1 MMDPSHNGAM
11 LEGESQPHRDSEMN
25 PTASRI
31 AHGQQGSPAPMRK
44 LGTTRKPRDRK
55 VFNLKDED
63 PEDTKRRVK
72 ELELKPLYKEMLYT
86 ILHRLGKPS
95 PEHISDNR
103 ELFQYVQ
110 KAFSMSQAE
119 HEELLLKVQGLE
131 PPTSCLMVTVKE
143 AKGIL
148 GKDVSGF
155 SDPYCML
162 AIVHPSDSPFEKSSK
177 GHGPLFRKPKK
188 AVVKNTISE
197 DFIQRSSVKKQTLNP
212 IWDETFVLEF
222 EDNVGAEFHMDMWDM
237 DEIETLGQKLGEIT
251 DLHSLKR
258 IFKDAKKGQGQ
269 DDFLGNVVIKLE
281 DLHCTEDEWYILE
294 PRTETYPDRGKCHL
308 QFKFI
313 HKERDISL
321 GTGQPA
327 YTTYCGLLKQFVQYD
342 ISQHQEGSSAWKGE
356 LCAPAQTLLHLHA
369 TLNNLQPFLQD
380 LGKWLAFSKLYQ
392 SLELDSN
399 ILLHQVTSIE
409 YQWAMEKLPYQQ
421 KHELADSLQAFLLY
435 GLSLV
440 RRFRDVFPP
449 KSAQRLQSLL
459 RVLVQMC
466 KMKAFRE
473 LNPQTIDFQH
483 KVTEALQEGTKEWFK
498 MKKELHQPMVKSME
512 ETVRALACLV
522 REVKDDL
529 NVNKEVWTKVFSS
542 TVRVD
547 VFTVNYLEFDA
558 LLAVEVQETLPS
570 STETQLSQEVA
581 DILYPLY
588 LSLLD
593 VHKAKS
599 FIQNK
604 DKVLALTV
612 FHVRFRDALPC
623 WLQKAYSTALVRIQR
638 AVQVDQLKPLIE
650 NSPLIK
656 HSSSAV
662 DLATCFAQIR
672 GTWNQLSWPDPEDA
686 FMVMV
691 KLTEDMCKITLIY
704 CKMIN
709 QRAEELKSDNGDAA
723 NKLCVVVNNIEH
735 LRSVLQKVP
744 DQLDWAGLRQRT
756 GHVIEEGQFRNTLYA
771 QLQHAQGVLDRQI
784 CDAVLTLGHKLHAD
798 IENQI
803 LILADSHGPLP
814 KPEDAVVSLMRFLEQ
829 ELHYMNEN
837 LVQENFNS
845 LLAPLWTHAIKILH
859 RVSQQQVFSL
869 EFYQRLQYALQCL
882 EQCFH
887 AEGNGLSLETLHAGE
902 YKALKANLELT
913 TLSNRELI
921 QKYLDRKVTEQK
933 RYSGEKY
940 GAVTL
945 IGSYKKEEQKL
956 YIEVLNAVNLIPLD
970 SNGASDPFVQL
981 SLEPRYMFPEVET
994 RNTKKKKAELNP
1006 LFEESFEFLVSPEQ
1020 CCADG
1025 ACLVLTVFDYDTLGT
1040 DDFEG
1045 EAFLSLKAIP
1055 GLRESQEPAR
1065 TQQIR
1070 LPLMHPKPNE
1080 DNILKLLE
1088 TRRSDREAQA
1098 FIKQRRQRER
1108 KSQEV

>member
-1 MMDPSHNGAM
+1 MDPSHSGAM

-31 AHGQQGSPAPMRK
+31 IHRQHGSPAPIRK
-44 LGTTRKPRDRK
+44 LGTSRKPKDRK
-55 VFNLKDED
+55 VFNLNDEE
-63 PEDTKRRVK
+63 PEETKRRVK
-72 ELELKPLYKEMLYT
+72 EQELKPLYIEMLYT

-95 PEHISDNR
+95 PEHISDR
-103 ELFQYVQ
+103 EELFQYVQ
-110 KAFSMSQAE
+110 KAFNISQAE
-119 HEELLLKVQGLE
+119 HRELLLKVHSLE

-143 AKGIL
+143 ASGIL

-162 AIVHPSDSPFEKSSK
+162 AIVQPSDYPIEKNSK
-177 GHGPLFRKPKK
+177 GHGPLFHKPKK

-212 IWDETFVLEF
+212 IWNETFVLEF
-222 EDNVGAEFHMDMWDM
+222 EENVGAEFHMDMWDM

-258 IFKDAKKGQGQ
+258 IFKDAKKGHGQ

-281 DLHCTEDEWYILE
+281 DLHCTEDEWYILQ
-294 PRTETYPDRGKCHL
+294 PRTETHPDRGKCHL

-313 HKERDISL
+313 HKERDTTL

-342 ISQHQEGSSAWKGE
+342 ISQHQEGSSTWKGE

-399 ILLHQVTSIE
+399 ILLHQLTSIE
-409 YQWAMEKLPYQQ
+409 YQWTMEDLPYQQ

-449 KSAQRLQSLL
+449 KSAHRLQSLL

-466 KMKAFRE
+466 KMKAFPA
-473 LNPQTIDFQH
+473 LNLKHIEFQH
-483 KVTEALQEGTKEWFK
+483 KATEALQEGTKEWFK

-512 ETVRALACLV
+512 QSVRALASLV
-522 REVKDDL
+522 QEVKDDL
-529 NVNKEVWTKVFSS
+529 KVNKEVWTKVFSS
-542 TVRVD
+542 TVQVD
-547 VFTVNYLEFDA
+547 VLTVVYLEFDA
-558 LLAVEVQETLPS
+558 LLAVEVQETLHI

-599 FIQNK
+599 YMQNK

-612 FHVRFRDALPC
+612 FHVRFRDVLPC
-623 WLQKAYSTALVRIQR
+623 WLQKAYSTALERVQR
-638 AVQVDQLKPLIE
+638 AVQVDQLNPLIE

-662 DLATCFAQIR
+662 DLATCFIQIR
-672 GTWNQLSWPDPEDA
+672 EMWIQLNWPDPEDA

-691 KLTEDMCKITLIY
+691 KLTEDMCKITLLY

-709 QRAEELKSDNGDAA
+709 QRAEELKSDHGDAA
-723 NKLCVVVNNIEH
+723 SKLCVVVNNIEH

-744 DQLDWAGLRQRT
+744 DQLDWAGLRRRT
-756 GHVIEEGQFRNTLYA
+756 GHVIEEEQFRNTLYA
-771 QLQHAQGVLDRQI
+771 QLQHTQGVLNRQI
-784 CDAVLTLGHKLHAD
+784 CDAVLTLGHKLRAD

-829 ELHYMNEN
+829 ELQYMNEN

-845 LLAPLWTHAIKILH
+845 LLAPLWTHAIKILN
-859 RVSQQQVFSL
+859 RVSQQQVCSL
-869 EFYQRLQYALQCL
+869 VFYQRLQYALQCL

-887 AEGNGLSLETLHAGE
+887 GEGNGLSLETLHAGE
-902 YKALKANLELT
+902 YKTLNANLELT
-913 TLSNRELI
+913 TLSSRELI
-921 QKYLDRKVTEQK
+921 QKYLDRKVAEQK
-933 RYSGEKY
+933 RYSSEKY

-945 IGSYKKEEQKL
+945 IGSYKSEEQKL
-956 YIEVLNAVNLIPLD
+956 HIEVLNAANLIPLD
-970 SNGASDPFVQL
+970 YSGTSDPFVQL

-1020 CCADG
+1020 CHADG

-1045 EAFLSLKAIP
+1045 EAFLSLKTIP
-1055 GLRESQEPAR
+1055 GLRESQEPAK

-1088 TRRSDREAQA
+1088 SRRNDREAQA